1 MTDGG
6 SRPDLVF
13 QTATMACFAFSVT
26 VIQAVFAV
34 AIFFFEYVTDMTSP
48 SFFRHKE
55 LTIKKTKK
63 GQNREK
69 KTLNSALKKRYSEVQ
84 ILDI

>member
-13 QTATMACFAFSVT
+13 QAVAMVCIAFSVA

-34 AIFFFEYVTDMTSP
+34 AVFLFKYVTDMAST
-48 SFFRHKE
+48 SFFQTQK
-55 LTIKKTKK
+55 I
-63 GQNREK
+63 N
-69 KTLNSALKKRYSEVQ
+69 N
-84 ILDI
+84 